1 MIEADSSND
10 PPDQEITE
18 PPPATLTIDGREQTA
33 GMTAYC
39 WQRGDGT
46 SLCGDGFGVTTGPE
60 PIPARSTFLA
70 EFEILFEASPGSV
83 QLSIFPASQPA
94 ANAPESSDWRYWRPL
109 PGALFTLPGRQNPS
123 IELTLEP
130 GLYVFD
136 LFVDWPDYGE
146 VSYGFLVDVE
156 SAMRREVEMQ
166 RMQWQETIGDVQPVL
181 MADLPGTYGGLWVE
195 EQPDYRIVIALT
207 EGDIET
213 IRPYLAGYEWAD
225 FVEVQPVNY
234 TLEELRADQ
243 IVASQAAET
252 VQVLATTAVDIVNN
266 RVELIVGN
274 PGLFYTDLDQA
285 GIELPE
291 SVVVL
296 ASDPDGELPDTNRG
310 VMLEAIISDDRLIYL
325 PVQPPSESSMAALME
340 GTLVEVD
347 GCLRIEDDHYADGW
361 LVLWPFGSDIR
372 VDDDRIEVINRNG
385 QPVARVGERLASRR
399 RGG

>member
-1 MIEADSSND
+1 MLRRQPGLLLRLLLILPLVACTTEMISDEPATPVAKPVITADSTVDAPEQASA
-10 PPDQEITE
+10 E
-18 PPPATLTIDGREQTA
+18 PPPAILTIDGWEQMA
-33 GMTAYC
+33 GITSYC
-39 WQRGDGT
+39 WQQGGGT
-46 SLCGDGFGVTTGPE
+46 GLCADAVGVTTGPD
-60 PIPARSTFLA
+60 PIPAGSTFLA
-70 EFEILFEASPGSV
+70 EFEMLLEASPGRV

-94 ANAPESSDWRYWRPL
+94 ANAHESSDWRYWSPV

-130 GLYVFD
+130 GLYVFN
-136 LFVDWPDYGE
+136 LSVDWPDHGE

-166 RMQWQETIGDVQPVL
+166 RMQWQETIGEVQPVL

-207 EGDIET
+207 EGDLET

-296 ASDPDGELPDTNRG
+296 VSDPEGELPDTNRRRCCG
-310 VMLEAIISDDRLIYL
+310 GY
-325 PVQPPSESSMAALME
+325 PV
-340 GTLVEVD
+340 
-347 GCLRIEDDHYADGW
+347 
-361 LVLWPFGSDIR
+361 
-372 VDDDRIEVINRNG
+372 
-385 QPVARVGERLASRR
+385 PVRFC
-399 RGG
+399 